1 MAKTRQAK
9 EKVLSEVAAFL
20 KKAKGLVFADYAGL
34 TVKDMQE
41 LRRTLRSKGVSYEVV
56 KKTILRRGLKEVGFD
71 KVNVDNLKGMVSI
84 AVSESDEVE
93 PAKQVM
99 AFAKTHEKFQVL
111 GGILETNF
119 VDAAKVKELAK
130 LPGKQELL
138 GQLVGTIAAPI
149 SGLVNVLQGNLRGL
163 VQVLSQIGNRK

>member
-99 AFAKTHEKFQVL
+99 IFAKTHEKFQVL

-149 SGLVNVLQGNLRGL
+149 SSLVNVLQGNLRGL
-163 VQVLSQIGNRK
+163 VRVLSQIGNRK

>member
-71 KVNVDNLKGMVSI
+71 KVNVDNLKGMISV

-163 VQVLSQIGNRK
+163 VQVLSQIANSK

>member
-71 KVNVDNLKGMVSI
+71 KVNVDNLKGMISV